1 MAAPSFV
8 RLVWIVR
15 SRAYAKHIVE
25 NDLQRQLPHG
35 ISLKVDIYV
44 TSSENGADAPLL
56 AMARTDHETE
66 ESESE
71 EDSIHKE
78 RLRQT
83 GIVNPAGV
91 TIRYRSGRPSMSEV
105 LEMSLDDLS
114 VARGRLAVQTC
125 GPASMMEDLRDALV
139 HKYGIGK
146 HSIWGNEVDLWED
159 GFVW

>member
-1 MAAPSFV
+1 
-8 RLVWIVR
+8 
-15 SRAYAKHIVE
+15 
-25 NDLQRQLPHG
+25 
-35 ISLKVDIYV
+35 
-44 TSSENGADAPLL
+44 
-56 AMARTDHETE
+56 MARTDHETE

-83 GIVNPAGV
+83 GIVNSAGV

-139 HKYGIGK
+139 HKYGTGK